1 MRRAVTGEPAGRPAA
16 AGDSA
21 AETVLRLAVLL
32 QAGVAPARAWEY
44 LADAGDASA
53 RRVVEAMAAG
63 KPFAAAI
70 AAAADPGVADARAAA
85 GAPGTRRRR
94 GVRLPSFL
102 GGLLARRRPTVARDD
117 AEAWRDIAAAWRVAT
132 TVGAP
137 LAESLRGLAAA
148 LRDAREAADDVRVA
162 LAEPAATARL
172 MGWLP
177 LVAVGLGAVLGFD
190 TFGVLLGQPL
200 GIVCLLLG
208 AALIVAA
215 QRWSSRLVRR
225 ARADGAVPGL
235 EAELLAIALSSGVSI
250 DRATSIVRQAGVVG
264 DGGAEV
270 LALSRSAGIPAVELL
285 RASAAHAR
293 HRARVDGRLR
303 AARLST
309 RLLIPLGVCTLPAF
323 LLLGV
328 APMLLSVMSAVPLSL

>member
-16 AGDSA
+16 AGNLA

-32 QAGVAPARAWEY
+32 QAGIAPARAWEY

-70 AAAADPGVADARAAA
+70 AAAADPGVAAARVA
-85 GAPGTRRRR
+85 GASGTGRRPW
-94 GVRLPSFL
+94 VRLLVPL
-102 GGLLARRRPTVARDD
+102 GGMLARRERPAARGD

-137 LAESLRGLAAA
+137 LAESLRGLASA

-208 AALIVAA
+208 AALIFGA

-264 DGGAEV
+264 DGGADV